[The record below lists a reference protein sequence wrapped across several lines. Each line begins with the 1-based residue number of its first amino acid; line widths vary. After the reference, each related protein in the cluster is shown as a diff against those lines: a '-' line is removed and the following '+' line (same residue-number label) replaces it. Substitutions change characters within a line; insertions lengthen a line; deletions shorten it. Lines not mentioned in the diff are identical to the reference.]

1 MEFTKEEVLEV
12 MAVVGS
18 LETDVKE
25 LNDLQ
30 MALVGGGAGAFHDG
44 A

>member
-30 MALVGGGAGAFHDG
+30 MALVGGGAGDPVAY
-44 A
+44 